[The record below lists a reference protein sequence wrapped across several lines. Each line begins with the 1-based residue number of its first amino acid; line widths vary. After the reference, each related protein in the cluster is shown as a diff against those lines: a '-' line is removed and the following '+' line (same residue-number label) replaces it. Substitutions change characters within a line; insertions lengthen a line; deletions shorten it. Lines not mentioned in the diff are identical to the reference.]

1 MYMEYL
7 NYIIVSIHIRWGV
20 KMGEYKER
28 YEKLKKEY
36 ETYQSFVELQI
47 QKLSNRN
54 MKLEKDMNALTN
66 IVEISKYINS
76 FLSDEN
82 LIAMIND
89 MVLGLLG
96 VSKSTILLEENGEL
110 VVKATNIK
118 EKDICWSSD
127 EYNYIRVGK
136 SYLINSKDPIRV
148 YSEYDLEI
156 RSAMGMPIKIR
167 DKFIGF
173 IVVEHSVFNF
183 LDLEH
188 EKFLRS
194 IANQIAVAIENSMLY
209 RELQQTAKMV
219 PLLGVYNRKC
229 FFQVVEKRNKEN
241 PGKEYAI
248 VMVDLDNFKK
258 FNDTYGHQ
266 FGDEILIRTTEVIK
280 SMLEPDDIIARYG
293 GEEIIIYINNV
304 LSVMD
309 VYNRIEAIRE
319 CVENN
324 KVIKD
329 NVARSVTASFGI
341 GYYPNDGK
349 DINEVIKV
357 ADKFLYRSKAMGK
370 NMVLISDFLK

>member
-1 MYMEYL
+1 M

-28 YEKLKKEY
+28 YDKLKKEY

-127 EYNYIRVGK
+127 EYNDIRIGK
-136 SYLINSKDPIRV
+136 SYLINSKEPLRV

-173 IVVEHSVFNF
+173 IVVEHSVYNF

-194 IANQIAVAIENSMLY
+194 IANQIAVAIENSM
-209 RELQQTAKMV
+209 QSTTVK
-219 PLLGVYNRKC
+219 PSI
-229 FFQVVEKRNKEN
+229 FF
-241 PGKEYAI
+241 
-248 VMVDLDNFKK
+248 
-258 FNDTYGHQ
+258 
-266 FGDEILIRTTEVIK
+266 
-280 SMLEPDDIIARYG
+280 
-293 GEEIIIYINNV
+293 
-304 LSVMD
+304 SV
-309 VYNRIEAIRE
+309 
-319 CVENN
+319 
-324 KVIKD
+324 
-329 NVARSVTASFGI
+329 F
-341 GYYPNDGK
+341 
-349 DINEVIKV
+349 
-357 ADKFLYRSKAMGK
+357 
-370 NMVLISDFLK
+370 

>member
-1 MYMEYL
+1 
-7 NYIIVSIHIRWGV
+7 
-20 KMGEYKER
+20 MGEYKER
-28 YEKLKKEY
+28 YDKLKKEY

-127 EYNYIRVGK
+127 EYNYIRIGK
-136 SYLINSKDPIRV
+136 SYLINSKEPLRV

-167 DKFIGF
+167 EKFIGF
-173 IVVEHSVFNF
+173 IVVEHSIFNF

-209 RELQQTAKMV
+209 RELQQTAKMD
-219 PLLGVYNRKC
+219 PLLGVYNRKY
-229 FFQVVEKRNKEN
+229 FFQVAEKRNKEN

-280 SMLEPDDIIARYG
+280 SMLEPDDIMARYG

-304 LSVMD
+304 QSVMD

-329 NVARSVTASFGI
+329 NIARSITASFGI
-341 GYYPNDGK
+341 GYYPKDGK
-349 DINEVIKV
+349 DISEVIKV